1 MHSRAW
7 RTYDCLFYRYVQQ
20 FTQQEV
26 ADQIGIST
34 RQLQREQQAAL
45 ERLADQLWERID
57 LDADNDQMIAAD
69 GMLSDATVAV
79 VSDELDWLRDISAK
93 GHAEPAQLLSAAV
106 NLVEPLAENHG
117 VRIYLEVDTALPALA
132 ANAVALNQTLLNLL
146 TIAIHRA
153 ECCERCVHISAH
165 ATRWGTRIEISC
177 DGGRRTPAA
186 DDKSSLGMAFQLAEL
201 GGAEL
206 SVDETGDR
214 FHSTL
219 TLQAIEQMPVVVID
233 DNEDTLN
240 LMQRYASG
248 TPFRVVGASTP
259 GQIFMLVEEHNPE
272 IIVLDVMMP
281 EVSGWNVLNELRRHP
296 ATKHIPVIMCTILPQ
311 EELARSLGASGYI
324 RKPVTREAF
333 LDALNRTVARMAPE
347 SH

>member
-1 MHSRAW
+1 MNQTPTRDVFVKDLRDALNHIQDPAFLRRSPLAATFGVGNKFDTFSSLQQILVDAIRALDPGDDEPMHSRAW

-57 LDADNDQMIAAD
+57 LDADNDQMVTAD

-79 VSDELDWLRDISAK
+79 VSDELEWLRDISAK

-117 VRIYLEVDTALPALA
+117 VRIYLEMDTALPALA

-201 GGAEL
+201 GGAKL

-233 DNEDTLN
+233 DNEDALQSHAALCLRHTF
-240 LMQRYASG
+240 S
-248 TPFRVVGASTP
+248 
-259 GQIFMLVEEHNPE
+259 
-272 IIVLDVMMP
+272 
-281 EVSGWNVLNELRRHP
+281 SGWRQYTRPNLHRWLRNM
-296 ATKHIPVIMCTILPQ
+296 T
-311 EELARSLGASGYI
+311 
-324 RKPVTREAF
+324 RKLSYST
-333 LDALNRTVARMAPE
+333 
-347 SH
+347 